1 MDSLIKRA
9 ESSIPLI
16 VYCCTCC
23 LSCPE
28 QKRQGMSEGM
38 LDKRFGSVAIDKGFI
53 TLENLIEAMKIQ
65 ILENLDGSDH
75 RLIGQILWEEG
86 YIKTEQINEV
96 LKAMG
101 I

>member
-1 MDSLIKRA
+1 MADNK
-9 ESSIPLI
+9 
-16 VYCCTCC
+16 
-23 LSCPE
+23 
-28 QKRQGMSEGM
+28 
-38 LDKRFGSVAIDKGFI
+38 LDKRFGAVAIDKGFI

-65 ILENLDGSDH
+65 ILENLQGLDH

-96 LKAMG
+96 LKSMG

>member
-1 MDSLIKRA
+1 
-9 ESSIPLI
+9 
-16 VYCCTCC
+16 
-23 LSCPE
+23 
-28 QKRQGMSEGM
+28 MSEGK
-38 LDKRFGSVAIDKGFI
+38 LDKRFGALAIDKGFI

-65 ILENLDGSDH
+65 ILENLQGLDH

-96 LKAMG
+96 LKSMG

>member
-1 MDSLIKRA
+1 
-9 ESSIPLI
+9 
-16 VYCCTCC
+16 
-23 LSCPE
+23 
-28 QKRQGMSEGM
+28 MSEGR
-38 LDKRFGSVAIDKGFI
+38 LDKRFGAVAIDKGFI

-65 ILENLDGSDH
+65 ILENLQGLDH

-96 LKAMG
+96 LKSMG

>member
-1 MDSLIKRA
+1 
-9 ESSIPLI
+9 
-16 VYCCTCC
+16 
-23 LSCPE
+23 
-28 QKRQGMSEGM
+28 MSEGK
-38 LDKRFGSVAIDKGFI
+38 LDKRFGAVAIDKGFI

-65 ILENLDGSDH
+65 ILENLQGTDH

-96 LKAMG
+96 LKSMG

>member
-1 MDSLIKRA
+1 
-9 ESSIPLI
+9 
-16 VYCCTCC
+16 
-23 LSCPE
+23 
-28 QKRQGMSEGM
+28 MSEGI
-38 LDKRFGSVAIDKGFI
+38 LDKRFGTVAIDKGFI

-65 ILENLDGSDH
+65 ILENLQGLDH

-96 LKAMG
+96 LKSMG

>member
-1 MDSLIKRA
+1 
-9 ESSIPLI
+9 
-16 VYCCTCC
+16 
-23 LSCPE
+23 
-28 QKRQGMSEGM
+28 MSEGK
-38 LDKRFGSVAIDKGFI
+38 LDKRFGVVAIDKGFI

-65 ILENLDGSDH
+65 ILENLQGLDH

-96 LKAMG
+96 LESMG

>member
-1 MDSLIKRA
+1 M
-9 ESSIPLI
+9 
-16 VYCCTCC
+16 
-23 LSCPE
+23 PE
-28 QKRQGMSEGM
+28 GK
-38 LDKRFGSVAIDKGFI
+38 LDKRFGAVAVEKGFV
-53 TLENLIEAMKIQ
+53 TLENLYEAMKIQ
-65 ILENLDGSDH
+65 ILENLEGTDH

>member
-1 MDSLIKRA
+1 
-9 ESSIPLI
+9 
-16 VYCCTCC
+16 
-23 LSCPE
+23 
-28 QKRQGMSEGM
+28 MSEGK
-38 LDKRFGSVAIDKGFI
+38 LDKRFGAVAIDKGFI

-65 ILENLDGSDH
+65 ISENLEGIDH

-96 LKAMG
+96 LKSMG

>member
-1 MDSLIKRA
+1 
-9 ESSIPLI
+9 
-16 VYCCTCC
+16 
-23 LSCPE
+23 
-28 QKRQGMSEGM
+28 MSEGK
-38 LDKRFGSVAIDKGFI
+38 LDKRFGAVAIDKGFI

-65 ILENLDGSDH
+65 ILENLQGLDH

-96 LKAMG
+96 LESMG